1 MTNMDFQGHVLVVN
15 LTFYFYLL
23 FLFFHSPLQTNAS
36 SSSSSTKLIESVCK
50 NTIDNANC
58 LKALESDPRA
68 VKASRLKDL
77 AKIAL
82 ELAVANATES
92 KAYIDALLTKNHTEP
107 IKQCSFWFEAVVG
120 SFRSA
125 LRELDEDVLSANYD
139 SKIAGDDADS
149 CENALALGKVQIPS
163 ISTRNN
169 YAKLYS
175 SIAFEITNLL

>member
-1 MTNMDFQGHVLVVN
+1 MTNMDFQGHVLVVT
-15 LTFYFYLL
+15 LTFYLL

-36 SSSSSTKLIESVCK
+36 STKLIGSVCK
-50 NTIDNANC
+50 NTIDNDNC

-77 AKIAL
+77 AKISL

-92 KAYIDALLTKNHTEP
+92 KTYIDALLTKNHTEP